1 MRRVSGAF
9 ALLFLLWLIAPSTPL
24 SAQDYRT
31 VTLSKQYRGQDSLQA
46 EIEFA
51 AGVLK
56 VRPGSPGSLYRMELS
71 YDPQRFAPLS
81 KVDSS
86 GTDLRLGIKS
96 SGQAGISVGLKND
109 RPQDGLIELN
119 PRTILSLDV
128 SLGAAQ
134 ADLDFG
140 GLRVSQAEIRTG
152 ASETTLRFSSP
163 NRVQCEQMSISVGAA
178 EFSAYQL
185 GNSDCKTIS
194 VDGGVGGVLVDLTGA
209 WKRDAT
215 ITLAVALGDISLV
228 LPREVG
234 VELTLDRFLSN
245 FNPEGFVHEGRVYR
259 SLNYSTAGRRLS
271 LSLTSTVGV
280 VKVEWK

>member
-1 MRRVSGAF
+1 MRRASGAS
-9 ALLFLLWLIAPSTPL
+9 ALLLLWLIAPSTPL

-56 VRPGSPGSLYRMELS
+56 VRPGAPGSLYRMELS

-119 PRTILSLDV
+119 LRTILSLDV

-134 ADLDFG
+134 ADLDLG
-140 GLRVSQAEIRTG
+140 GLRVSRAEIRTG
-152 ASETTLRFSSP
+152 ASETTLRFS
-163 NRVQCEQMSISVGAA
+163 
-178 EFSAYQL
+178 
-185 GNSDCKTIS
+185 
-194 VDGGVGGVLVDLTGA
+194 
-209 WKRDAT
+209 
-215 ITLAVALGDISLV
+215 
-228 LPREVG
+228 
-234 VELTLDRFLSN
+234 
-245 FNPEGFVHEGRVYR
+245 
-259 SLNYSTAGRRLS
+259 
-271 LSLTSTVGV
+271 
-280 VKVEWK
+280 

>member
-1 MRRVSGAF
+1 MRRTPGAS
-9 ALLFLLWLIAPSTPL
+9 ALLLLLLTSLGGPL
-24 SAQDYRT
+24 LAQDYRT

-71 YDPQRFAPLS
+71 YDPERFAPLS
-81 KVDSS
+81 KVDST

-128 SLGAAQ
+128 SLGATE
-134 ADLDFG
+134 ADLDLG
-140 GLRVSQAEIRTG
+140 GLRVSRAEIRTG

-163 NRVQCEQMSISVGAA
+163 NRVQCEQLSISVGAA

-185 GNSDCKTIS
+185 GNSDCQTIRL
-194 VDGGVGGVLVDLTGA
+194 DGGVGGVLVDLTGA

-215 ITLAVALGDISLV
+215 IALAVALGDISLV

-245 FNPEGFVHEGRVYR
+245 FNPEGFVQEGRVYR